1 MMGGNL
7 PMSSV
12 EVGRSAER
20 EKLSRLWWKRTVDS
34 ALGVTHCVPEATA
47 GSSSMDGFVL
57 ASPDSGFCRVQA
69 DLPWPAGEK
78 GPKDVL
84 ACSRELGG

>member
-1 MMGGNL
+1 MMGGK
-7 PMSSV
+7 SSDEQCGG

-20 EKLSRLWWKRTVDS
+20 EKLSSLWWKRTVH
-34 ALGVTHCVPEATA
+34 GVPEATA
-47 GSSSMDGFVL
+47 GSSLLDGFRPRLL

-69 DLPWPAGEK
+69 GLPWPAGEK

-84 ACSRELGG
+84 ACSRELCG